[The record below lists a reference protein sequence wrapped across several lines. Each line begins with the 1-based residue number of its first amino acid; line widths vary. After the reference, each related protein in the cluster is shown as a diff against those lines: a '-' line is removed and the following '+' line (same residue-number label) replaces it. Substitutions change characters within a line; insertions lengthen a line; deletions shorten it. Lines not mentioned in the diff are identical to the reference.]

1 MNEEMGCLAIILIFV
16 IAVCAF
22 RLGVLYGEP
31 GEHIA
36 TKPHCEM
43 ALHQE
48 RCVDTLFYVTK
59 PYTRRETR

>member
-1 MNEEMGCLAIILIFV
+1 MNEEMGCLTVFLILV

-36 TKPHCEM
+36 TKPRCEM
-43 ALHQE
+43 AVNQE
-48 RCVDTLFYVTK
+48 RCVDTLYYVTK
-59 PYTRRETR
+59 PYTRKERK

>member
-1 MNEEMGCLAIILIFV
+1 MDEDMGCLAVFLILV

-22 RLGVLYGEP
+22 RLGVIYGEP

-36 TKPHCEM
+36 TKTHCEM

-59 PYTRRETR
+59 PYTRKETR